1 MSQSETFV
9 LEVKNVNCDFAS
21 LRDKLERISPS
32 FTLDKDTFIFHA
44 ATAQEEGAVKRL
56 AHRLAGRNL
65 TIIVQ
70 RI

>member
-9 LEVKNVNCDFAS
+9 LEVKNVNCNFDS

-44 ATAQEEGAVKRL
+44 ATTQEESAIRRL
-56 AHRLAGRNL
+56 SHRLASRNL